1 MDLTQNEIKMLIAFV
16 KEGKDC
22 IGAESCAEIIEDNMA
37 IMSVDDFKE
46 GMFSELSRQAIGG
59 IMGSLSSKGL
69 AGDSGESRRAQN
81 NDRTQ
86 DGRKPMNDWYPTDK
100 GIRIG
105 WQLMEALT

>member
-1 MDLTQNEIKMLIAFV
+1 MDLTQNEIKMLIAFIQ
-16 KEGKDC
+16 EGVDC
-22 IGAESCAEIIEDNMA
+22 MGAKTAQNLIDDNMA

-46 GMFSELSRQAIGG
+46 QMFSDLSRQAIGG

-69 AGDSGESRRAQN
+69 AFDSTESPRAQN
-81 NDRTQ
+81 NERTQ

>member
-1 MDLTQNEIKMLIAFV
+1 
-16 KEGKDC
+16 
-22 IGAESCAEIIEDNMA
+22 
-37 IMSVDDFKE
+37 
-46 GMFSELSRQAIGG
+46 
-59 IMGSLSSKGL
+59 MGSLSSKGL
-69 AGDSGESRRAQN
+69 AGDSGESPRAQN